1 MPQTARLAITSIELT
16 TDGIL
21 IRSMEVIDGVTGERL
36 KIAKLNN
43 ELTEFLKV
51 LEIDVTD
58 FMKVQDMKKKNPAFA
73 KLADTFK
80 LYK

>member
-1 MPQTARLAITSIELT
+1 MPQTVRLTITSIELT
-16 TDGIL
+16 PDGIL

-58 FMKVQDMKKKNPAFA
+58 FMKVQDMKKKNPSFA